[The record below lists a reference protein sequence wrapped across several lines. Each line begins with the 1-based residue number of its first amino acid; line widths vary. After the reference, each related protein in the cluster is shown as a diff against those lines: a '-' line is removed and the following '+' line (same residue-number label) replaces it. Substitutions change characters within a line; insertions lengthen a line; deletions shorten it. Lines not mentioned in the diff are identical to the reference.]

1 MSKQR
6 LSIPEVAPEGTKAVF
21 ALEQYVRG
29 QVDHDV
35 LHLVKLRASMT
46 NGCAFC
52 VDMHSTDTLRSG
64 EDLRRVVGV
73 AAWRESSL
81 YTDEE
86 RIALELTDAVTAIGA
101 GGVSDETWDRAVA
114 QFGEKG
120 VADLVLAIATINVWN
135 RIAVSTRTAL
145 PSLDG

>member
-6 LSIPEVAPEGTKAVF
+6 LSIPEVASAGTKAVF

-29 QVDHDV
+29 QVDHDL
-35 LHLVKLRASMT
+35 LHLVKLRASMV

-52 VDMHSTDTLRSG
+52 VDMHSTDALGSG
-64 EDLRRVVGV
+64 EDVRRVVGV
-73 AAWRESSL
+73 SAWRESTL

-86 RIALELTDAVTAIGA
+86 RIALELTDAVTSIGD
-101 GGVSDETWDRAVA
+101 GGVSDETWDRAVT

-120 VADLVLAIATINVWN
+120 VADLILAIATINVWN
-135 RIAVSTRTAL
+135 RIAVSTQTAL
-145 PSLDG
+145 PPLDA